1 MREELAPPPSQGGIA
16 GMRTG
21 HPGAATHQ
29 LRIAAGGSAA
39 LGCPRLKK
47 KEAEEVGVRGVSGG
61 AHGRAPRKRVSP
73 WLSRHLVCARCQV
86 AAALRFAAGARES
99 EGRRCPSPGSALLP
113 TPLGSVRGVVRRAP
127 PVPAGLA
134 SPAFPPPDAQQPRRL
149 PLPPRPR
156 LLRRTGWLRVPG
168 RGWRPSRPGPAL
180 ESSFFCL
187 RLDMN

>member
-1 MREELAPPPSQGGIA
+1 
-16 GMRTG
+16 MRTG
-21 HPGAATHQ
+21 HPGATTHQ

-39 LGCPRLKK
+39 LGCPRLKKK

-134 SPAFPPPDAQQPRRL
+134 SPALPPPDAQQPRRL
-149 PLPPRPR
+149 PLLPPAALAQAHRLAARSRAGLASEPPRPSSGIQ
-156 LLRRTGWLRVPG
+156 LLLPQA
-168 RGWRPSRPGPAL
+168 GPEL
-180 ESSFFCL
+180 TSSSF
-187 RLDMN
+187 